1 MADQELNE
9 TLLTNGST
17 SPFLPDTFIQFAWDS
32 TCLGLFKSC
41 PRLYQYTMID
51 GYVGKGESIHLR
63 FGQEYH
69 QALQDYDIARAEGID
84 IVTGKQIGRAHV

>member
-9 TLLTNGST
+9 TLLTHGST

-32 TCLGLFKSC
+32 TCLGLIKSC

-51 GYVGKGESIHLR
+51 GYVGKGESIHL
-63 FGQEYH
+63 ECSH
-69 QALQDYDIARAEGID
+69 SS
-84 IVTGKQIGRAHV
+84 VHVWVYLGVSSKR